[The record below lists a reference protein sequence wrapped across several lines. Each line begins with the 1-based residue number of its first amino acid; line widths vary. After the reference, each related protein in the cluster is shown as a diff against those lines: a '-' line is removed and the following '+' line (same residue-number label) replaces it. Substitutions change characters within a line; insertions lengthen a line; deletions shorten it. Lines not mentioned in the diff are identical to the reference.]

1 MTDLLVKHINKFMG
15 SARRIAAGSRQ
26 DIWNAIH
33 ASTVHYMAAHSASFF
48 LQSSR
53 IIGEIRHIDDSIKTT
68 MKELEEIE
76 EELIELSLQ
85 IPSHDQFL
93 KFQAGFANLKSR
105 FNILNENA
113 EIIAEKKDELLRLIA
128 DDRSSGVITI

>member
-1 MTDLLVKHINKFMG
+1 
-15 SARRIAAGSRQ
+15 
-26 DIWNAIH
+26 
-33 ASTVHYMAAHSASFF
+33 
-48 LQSSR
+48 
-53 IIGEIRHIDDSIKTT
+53 